1 MALQTT
7 IKLSYNTKK
16 KLKDLKDPE
25 DETYDS
31 VIREK
36 FGFDDDDSPDN
47 MGATS
52 IPDEVT
58 ATGN

>member
-31 VIREK
+31 LIREK
-36 FGFDDDDSPDN
+36 FGFDDDSQDN
-47 MGATS
+47 MGATT

-58 ATGN
+58 ATGT